1 MATGEDLRVI
11 VQAVALISLIWA
23 AGGPLYVLA
32 LAGRSEHADRTAR
45 AATALAVTLGALSLS
60 VLVPLQLLAIGGDWA
75 AALDPFTLELWAAGA
90 AAAGLRAGGLL
101 ALTVWLTVWRSP
113 APGLAGA
120 GAIILSFA
128 FAGHVVS
135 HEPSVLLRL
144 ALMVH
149 VLAAAFWLG
158 ALAPLRAAALSETPA
173 VAASLM
179 DAFAVRMG
187 AGLMALLFAG
197 VLLAVLLSGAWPWRW
212 AQSDWGRGLLVKLG
226 CIALLLGLA
235 GFHRFVLT
243 QGLRE
248 GRPQAGAR
256 LARSISLEILVALSV
271 LAATAAFAYRFSP
284 EGG

>member
-1 MATGEDLRVI
+1 MGEDLRVV
-11 VQAVALISLIWA
+11 VQAVVLASLIWA
-23 AGGPLYVLA
+23 AGGPLYVLT
-32 LAGRSEHADRTAR
+32 LAGRSAPADSAARRT
-45 AATALAVTLGALSLS
+45 TALAVMLGALSLA
-60 VLVPLQLLAIGGDWA
+60 VLAPLQLLAIGGDWA
-75 AALDPFTLELWAAGA
+75 AALDPFTLELWAGGGG

-101 ALTVWLTVWRSP
+101 LLTAWLTLWRSP

-135 HEPSVLLRL
+135 HEPSLLLRL

-158 ALAPLRAAALSETPA
+158 ALAPLRAAALCETPPLA
-173 VAASLM
+173 VSLM
-179 DAFAVRMG
+179 DAFAVRAG
-187 AGLMALLFAG
+187 AGLIALLTAG
-197 VLLAVLLSGAWPWRW
+197 VLLAGFLSGVWPWQW
-212 AQSDWGRGLLVKLG
+212 VQSDWGRGLLLKLG

-243 QGLRE
+243 EALRQ

-256 LARSISLEILVALSV
+256 LARSISLEILVALGV

-284 EGG
+284 